1 MKAKKRCLS
10 VLLSLAMLTSPCS
23 QVAFAHDVDVATY
36 QTEDAAGSTIAQISM
51 LDETVA
57 VQYVP
62 QSGGVK
68 RFPHLLFYRQH

>member
-10 VLLSLAMLTSPCS
+10 VLLGLAMLTSPCS

-36 QTEDAAGSTIAQISM
+36 QADDAAESTITQISM

-62 QSGGVK
+62 QSGGV
-68 RFPHLLFYRQH
+68 RRLAHLLYYRQH

>member
-36 QTEDAAGSTIAQISM
+36 QTDDAAGSTIAQISM

-62 QSGGVK
+62 QSGGV
-68 RFPHLLFYRQH
+68 RRLAHLLYYRQH